1 MVSPL
6 RKALE
11 LKRLSKILGDKSTSA
26 KAANKKENALKE
38 LVGLC
43 GGDRVVMAVLGV
55 HQKTIADL
63 EALYRELAANNAA
76 KWVGNQFLAAS
87 TIAYGRALDYTL
99 TAMAEDKDKDIREIA
114 FDLEEYF
121 ESGRMGP
128 VVVGYGKVG

>member
-1 MVSPL
+1 
-6 RKALE
+6 
-11 LKRLSKILGDKSTSA
+11 LGDKSTSA
-26 KAANKKENALKE
+26 KAAKKKENALKE

-43 GGDRVVMAVLGV
+43 GGDRVVMAVLGA

-87 TIAYGRALDYTL
+87 TIAYGRALNYTL
-99 TAMAEDKDKDIREIA
+99 TAMAEDKDIREIA